1 MGRGLGGLKL
11 DPWYFL
17 GPFLVPVGQTYLDGA
32 FDMFKTVE
40 VTV

>member
-17 GPFLVPVGQTYLDGA
+17 GFFLFGA
-32 FDMFKTVE
+32 GRTDLSGCGI
-40 VTV
+40 